1 MIINDGYVGTYLG
14 HEVYYLDAEYYFEH
28 KIEADAL
35 DYFWYLTGTCNN
47 VSPLVH
53 RGVIIAEASGTAV
66 KTLPVRVNAYD
77 YWMFANMKNR
87 KQEPKQE
94 QKPKQEPKQQQK
106 KDGPNGVRTITE
118 RHTVEWYMQHTI
130 DVLNKGVEYGEQKLR
145 EVYKRKRV

>member
-53 RGVIIAEASGTAV
+53 RDVIIAEASNKAV
-66 KTLPVRVNAYD
+66 RNLSERVNVYD
-77 YWMFANMKNR
+77 YWMFKNK
-87 KQEPKQE
+87 KQELKPKQE
-94 QKPKQEPKQQQK
+94 QKQVK
-106 KDGPNGVRTITE
+106 KGGLSEAKTTSGTRTVTITE
-118 RHTVEWYMQHTI
+118 RHTVEWYMRHTI
-130 DVLNKGVEYGEQKLR
+130 DALNKGVEYGEQKLR
-145 EVYKRKRV
+145 EVCKRKRV